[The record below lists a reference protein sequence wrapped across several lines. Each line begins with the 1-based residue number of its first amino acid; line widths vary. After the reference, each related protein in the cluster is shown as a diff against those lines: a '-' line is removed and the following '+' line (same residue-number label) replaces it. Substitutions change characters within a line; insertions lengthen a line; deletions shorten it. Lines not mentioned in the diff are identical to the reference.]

1 MLKFPSFSP
10 HPLWKDFSY
19 SLKGFTGFST
29 FFSSTDYYY
38 EIYPILSILREKDR
52 RFFL

>member
-1 MLKFPSFSP
+1 MLKSSPFSP

-19 SLKGFTGFST
+19 SPKGFVVFST

-38 EIYPILSILREKDR
+38 EIYPILSIHREKDR